1 MIAKDFIGYSGM
13 QLHPELNR
21 RYFERVAGVN
31 REKLGAFKPGQ
42 YQPSEEDFKPN
53 FKEKMTFF
61 LKESDGNCLIPLLS
75 IATQLSRNLML
86 SCIQFLFVDISENKS
101 VHLLNKI
108 GKNQDKSMKET
119 SVIDFCRLI
128 DTIDINRIRFTDF
141 YRFID

>member
-1 MIAKDFIGYSGM
+1 
-13 QLHPELNR
+13 
-21 RYFERVAGVN
+21 
-31 REKLGAFKPGQ
+31 
-42 YQPSEEDFKPN
+42 
-53 FKEKMTFF
+53 
-61 LKESDGNCLIPLLS
+61 
-75 IATQLSRNLML
+75 ML

-128 DTIDINRIRFTDF
+128 DTIDINQIRFTDF

>member
-1 MIAKDFIGYSGM
+1 MF
-13 QLHPELNR
+13 
-21 RYFERVAGVN
+21 
-31 REKLGAFKPGQ
+31 
-42 YQPSEEDFKPN
+42 
-53 FKEKMTFF
+53 
-61 LKESDGNCLIPLLS
+61 
-75 IATQLSRNLML
+75 

-128 DTIDINRIRFTDF
+128 DTIDINQIRFTDF